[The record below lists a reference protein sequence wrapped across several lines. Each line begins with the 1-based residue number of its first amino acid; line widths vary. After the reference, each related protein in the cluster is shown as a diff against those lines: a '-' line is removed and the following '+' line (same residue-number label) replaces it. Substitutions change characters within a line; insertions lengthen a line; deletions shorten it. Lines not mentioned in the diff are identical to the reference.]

1 MCVAGR
7 ARARACVCVARLR
20 NLVGVGEKEGEG
32 GKRRWVG
39 VYRLISDMCM
49 RAGTD
54 RQPGKRGKEREQEA

>member
-1 MCVAGR
+1 M
-7 ARARACVCVARLR
+7 CVARLR

-49 RAGTD
+49 RAGGRMAVGQAG
-54 RQPGKRGKEREQEA
+54 RQAGKRAEEEGEGREQEA